1 MKYVVD
7 ISSRADRDLREIY
20 EYIAF
25 ELLAPENAAGQLKRL
40 ESAIMRL
47 DSMPLRHKKYDS
59 ISRKLSN
66 LYMMPVDNFIVF
78 YVPDE
83 EAHTVTIIRVM
94 YGGRDIDEQ
103 LNN

>member
-47 DSMPLRHKKYDS
+47 DSMPLRHK
-59 ISRKLSN
+59 
-66 LYMMPVDNFIVF
+66 YMIQYQEN
-78 YVPDE
+78 
-83 EAHTVTIIRVM
+83 
-94 YGGRDIDEQ
+94 
-103 LNN
+103 